1 MTVRRWHWV
10 SARENIFAVMN
21 MSYISVSFRQTRQRD
36 SLWTAC
42 MPAGPQLCGAAISN
56 VRHGT
61 PLFSFL
67 LDVHGPLYSLNK
79 YIGANTFSC
88 MYQCMVASM
97 QPIIRQDVYASL
109 HTLLNLFL
117 VEYNCTT
124 VHGSEAIHSST
135 ATKFQFAADNFVCFE
150 NPSKNNILI

>member
-67 LDVHGPLYSLNK
+67 LDVHGPLYSSNK

-97 QPIIRQDVYASL
+97 QPIVRQDVYASL
-109 HTLLNLFL
+109 HTLLNFILSGVQLHDRSRFRSNTLINGYQVSVRRWQFCLFWKSL
-117 VEYNCTT
+117 
-124 VHGSEAIHSST
+124 
-135 ATKFQFAADNFVCFE
+135 K
-150 NPSKNNILI
+150 K